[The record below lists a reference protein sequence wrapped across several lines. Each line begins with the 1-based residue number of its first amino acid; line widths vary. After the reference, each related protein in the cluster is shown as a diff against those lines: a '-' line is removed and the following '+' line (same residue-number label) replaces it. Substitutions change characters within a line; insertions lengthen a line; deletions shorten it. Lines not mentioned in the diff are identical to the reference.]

1 MLIMFGIVIL
11 NANIFGAEGLGTIGL
26 MVLNITILQLV
37 TSFIGGTTLVYLIPR
52 RDLKKLLVFSLIW
65 AVLGNI
71 GGLLV
76 LKSLALVPKNY
87 IILLLVISIVFS
99 FNSINMTLLQ
109 AFEKIKKFNFF
120 QILQA
125 VLLIV
130 SIASFLL
137 VEKTQKQKW
146 GVDLYFY
153 SFLIS
158 YLGTFLFSTFAVI
171 KSIRNQ
177 KVNPDI
183 VKISKSWFAQ
193 LKELLSLGFWVQI
206 ANLAQLLN
214 YRLSYY
220 FIEYFVGRKPLG
232 IFDLGTKLSEAIWI
246 FPKSLCL
253 VQYARLSNN
262 DDADYAR
269 KITVIFSKIASLF
282 TLLVLV
288 VLLLIPGSFFTF
300 IFGAEFIDVKAIIY
314 ALAPGIF
321 FLSCLT
327 ILSHHFA
334 AKGEYWK
341 NSLSSFIGLI
351 FTAVGGYFFIPMA
364 AKSGYVNA
372 IFIAGIVTSVS
383 YLMSL
388 IVTILFFHRESKLK
402 LHDFLISDDEFLV
415 LKTEIQKLLKRKTPN
430 L

>member
-76 LKSLALVPKNY
+76 LKSLALVPRNY
-87 IILLLVISIVFS
+87 ILLLLVISIVFS

-120 QILQA
+120 QIFQA

-130 SIASFLL
+130 SIACFLV
-137 VEKTQKQKW
+137 VEKIQKQKF

-158 YLGTFLFSTFAVI
+158 YLGTYLFSSFAVI
-171 KSIRNQ
+171 NAIRTQN
-177 KVNPDI
+177 KNPEI
-183 VKISKSWFAQ
+183 VKVPKSWIAQ
-193 LKELLSLGFWVQI
+193 LKELISLGFWVQI

-269 KITVIFSKIASLF
+269 KITVIFTKIASLF

-341 NSLSSFIGLI
+341 NSLSSFIGLV
-351 FTAVGGYFFIPMA
+351 FTAVGGYLFIPLA
-364 AKSGYVNA
+364 AKSGYINA

-388 IVTILFFHRESKLK
+388 IVTILFFHKESKLK
-402 LHDFLISDDEFLV
+402 LHDFLISDEEFLV